1 MSINIKLTVFVVAAI
16 LVASAAG
23 FFLLNDRTRDTEID
37 IISNIESGGSGIF
50 YRQSDRL
57 SSPEDLATVNAPGD
71 IDYHHENWNKLIFAS
86 PSVVSIQHIQLKTI
100 VETLLDGGGKYRLVP
115 YQDGQALEDGHVYY
129 VILSGGQLLDSKII
143 DAGITGLPRLLKT
156 VQGDSPFRISVL
168 TNDLFPHQTCC
179 VVSVNKS
186 FADANPDVVVRTLW
200 AIAKGTEWLIDAL
213 EKGKADPNDPDYL
226 KALDIGARIAGP
238 VYTTQDIAD
247 SIYDIEYAWGDADDS
262 ANPLKTLK
270 GDIAYI
276 TSDLERINAVTKTVE
291 DLGFDSYE
299 AYADRQVV
307 DTYLKEAIKGK
318 PDYTERFTVRFAL
331 IGGDIHQLPIHVA
344 AELGFF
350 DEVGLDFERTF
361 VQIGHVVVAT
371 MKANEADFG
380 ISGQPPI
387 LVDAI
392 NNELVRA

>member
-1 MSINIKLTVFVVAAI
+1 MSLNIKLIAAI
-16 LVASAAG
+16 VAVILVVSAAG
-23 FFLLNDRTRDTEID
+23 FFLLNDRTRTTEID

-57 SSPEDLATVNAPGD
+57 SSPESLATVNAPGD

-100 VETLLDGGGKYRLVP
+100 VETLLDGGGKYHLVP
-115 YQDGQALEDGHVYY
+115 YQDGHALEDGNVYY
-129 VILSGGQLLDSKII
+129 IILSGGQLLDNKII

-156 VQGDSPFRISVL
+156 VQGDSPFRLSVL

-186 FADANPDVVVRTLW
+186 FADENPDVVVRTLW
-200 AIAKGTEWLIDAL
+200 AITKGTEWLLEAL
-213 EKGKADPNDPDYL
+213 EKGKTNPNDPDYVR
-226 KALDIGARIAGP
+226 ALELGANIAGP
-238 VYTTQDIAD
+238 VYSTQDIAD
-247 SIYDIEYAWGDADDS
+247 SIYDIEYAWGDADDA

-276 TSDLERINAVTKTVE
+276 TSDLERIKAVNNTVG

-299 AYADRQVV
+299 DYADRQVV
-307 DTYLKEAIKGK
+307 DTFLKEAIKGK
-318 PDYTERFTVRFAL
+318 PTYDERFTVRFAL
-331 IGGDIHQLPIHVA
+331 IGGDIHQLPVHVA
-344 AELGFF
+344 ADLGFF

-371 MKANEADFG
+371 LKANEADFG

-392 NNELVRA
+392 NNKLVKA